1 MMKYP
6 FFCFNPKVNEGE
18 PFFRSDFITDRQFRD
33 LDIFEECF
41 RLLGM
46 THHAAVYVPTGDGRL
61 MWFGLER
68 ANGGGFTERDRVMLS
83 LGRQHLANARQL
95 AYARQRL
102 GDEAKLDPAIFGPA
116 GFTPRE
122 CEVIYWL
129 LEGKSNVEIA
139 VLLNVQT
146 QTIKGH
152 MSALFNKTGVGNRL
166 ALTLHMLELARSLRS
181 NEPAMH
187 EVPARMAE
195 NGGPPPKVG

>member
-1 MMKYP
+1 
-6 FFCFNPKVNEGE
+6 
-18 PFFRSDFITDRQFRD
+18 
-33 LDIFEECF
+33 
-41 RLLGM
+41 M

-83 LGRQHLANARQL
+83 LGRQHLANARQV

-102 GDEAKLDPAIFGPA
+102 GDETKLDPAIFTEA

-139 VLLNVQT
+139 VLMKVQT

-152 MSALFNKTGVGNRL
+152 ISALFNKTGAGNRL
-166 ALTLHMLELARSLRS
+166 ALTLHMLELARSIRWK
-181 NEPAMH
+181 EPAMYQ
-187 EVPARMAE
+187 VPAQPACTSRDGCSA
-195 NGGPPPKVG
+195 PRWQS